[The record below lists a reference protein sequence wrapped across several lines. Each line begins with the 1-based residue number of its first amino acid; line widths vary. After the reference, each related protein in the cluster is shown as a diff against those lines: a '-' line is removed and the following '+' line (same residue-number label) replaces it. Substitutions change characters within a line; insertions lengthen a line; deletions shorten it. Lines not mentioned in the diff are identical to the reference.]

1 MRIQLQIILIRS
13 KFHSTEQRRRPMRE
27 AGVASRT
34 IDRSADVNCY
44 VKDRLLGRILL
55 PPPAVLSPRV
65 SLGRRAKDSRPKF
78 WVDQATGDRHAQNT
92 LCGVRFVLCQARH
105 AAGKSHAGPRAGR
118 RSFSFCAPPFVLPFV
133 LPFGASFCSSFLLDW
148 SSPIIGSD
156 GRDRGP
162 HCRIPSAPGVLTT

>member
-1 MRIQLQIILIRS
+1 METGVVSGMTIRLADGNC
-13 KFHSTEQRRRPMRE
+13 RGRPG
-27 AGVASRT
+27 APTDS
-34 IDRSADVNCY
+34 
-44 VKDRLLGRILL
+44 
-55 PPPAVLSPRV
+55 PAVDVELFPRV

-162 HCRIPSAPGVLTT
+162 HWRIPSAPGVLTT